1 MIVPGSRRPSRL
13 HSMFTASH
21 QCTIASRAKLLG
33 RAACV
38 LLFSYSFLA
47 ISVWGADAPLPF
59 SYTQRLWQMQD
70 GLPEQVVQANSAIA
84 SADIVALAQAD
95 ALSDHSIFRGALT
108 FNNIL
113 LWPDT

>member
-1 MIVPGSRRPSRL
+1 MIVPGSCRPSRL

-70 GLPEQVVQANSAIA
+70 GLPEQVVQAF
-84 SADIVALAQAD
+84 AQTANRY
-95 ALSDHSIFRGALT
+95 LWIGTTGGLVQIGNRTSDGTIRAT
-108 FNNIL
+108 RQPA
-113 LWPDT
+113 WR